1 MSRHVPEKRLKDHR
15 GKTLFLL
22 SLLNKIVIVLVLAML
37 LHQLHL
43 KNGTV
48 PVIDSSPEQ
57 SHPYP
62 TNAANPNS
70 QPAAST
76 FEVPSITPVQATS
89 PSVLEESVVGWVK
102 IKAAAEIRTEPD
114 GNKPVLLE
122 AATGEAFPVVKQSG
136 EWTEVRLNAKQQGWL
151 PVSQTIDFQ
160 TSKMDTQLL
169 LIKAD
174 TPLYWGPDESFGK
187 AKLLTANT
195 SLTPNE
201 ISGQWILLLEQ
212 EHGKPLWVKTNQV
225 EWTFG
230 EQPSREAFSRDLNDP
245 FSGATVRSMPLTGKT
260 IVVDPGHG
268 GIDTG
273 AIAKIKPVY
282 ERDVNLVSAQVLV
295 NKLKAGGAHVIMTR
309 TGNDQF
315 VSKAQ
320 RVQISNDNKA
330 DVFVSIHQN
339 MYQKDPTISGT
350 ITYYDSANS
359 KRLANEIEIATSRQL
374 NSRHEDKHVEKEQ
387 LYVLKHNRRPSVLIE
402 GCFLSNPSELAASLL
417 PAYQEKLAAGI
428 YEGIVAFLRN

>member
-1 MSRHVPEKRLKDHR
+1 
-15 GKTLFLL
+15 
-22 SLLNKIVIVLVLAML
+22 
-37 LHQLHL
+37 
-43 KNGTV
+43 
-48 PVIDSSPEQ
+48 
-57 SHPYP
+57 
-62 TNAANPNS
+62 
-70 QPAAST
+70 
-76 FEVPSITPVQATS
+76 
-89 PSVLEESVVGWVK
+89 
-102 IKAAAEIRTEPD
+102 
-114 GNKPVLLE
+114 
-122 AATGEAFPVVKQSG
+122 
-136 EWTEVRLNAKQQGWL
+136 
-151 PVSQTIDFQ
+151 
-160 TSKMDTQLL
+160 
-169 LIKAD
+169 
-174 TPLYWGPDESFGK
+174 
-187 AKLLTANT
+187 
-195 SLTPNE
+195 
-201 ISGQWILLLEQ
+201 LEQ
-212 EHGKPLWVKTNQV
+212 EYGKPLLVKTNQV

-230 EQPSREAFSRDLNDP
+230 EPPSREVWSRDLNDP
-245 FSGATVRSMPLTGKT
+245 FSGASVRPLPLAGKT

-282 ERDVNLVSAQVLV
+282 ERDVNLASAQVLV

-339 MYQKDPTISGT
+339 MYQKDPTISGM

-359 KRLANEIEIATSRQL
+359 KRLANEIEIATSKQL

>member
-1 MSRHVPEKRLKDHR
+1 VTQLHRHVPEKRFKAHQ

-22 SLLNKIVIVLVLAML
+22 SLLNKFVIVLVMVMF
-37 LHQLHL
+37 LHLLHL
-43 KNGTV
+43 KNSTV
-48 PVIDSSPEQ
+48 PAIDSSPEQ
-57 SHPYP
+57 SHPFP
-62 TNAANPNS
+62 TYVANPNS
-70 QPAAST
+70 QAATST
-76 FEVPSITPVQATS
+76 FEVPSITPVQAAS

-122 AATGEAFPVVKQSG
+122 AAMGEAFPVLKQSR
-136 EWTEVRLNAKQQGWL
+136 EWTEVRLNAKQQGWV
-151 PVSQTIDFQ
+151 PVNQTINFQ
-160 TSKMDTQLL
+160 ISKMDTQLL

-174 TPLYWGPDESFGK
+174 TQLYWGPDESFGK
-187 AKLLTANT
+187 AKLLTADT

-212 EHGKPLWVKTNQV
+212 EYGKPLWVKTNQV

-230 EQPSREAFSRDLNDP
+230 EPPSREVWSRDLNDP
-245 FSGATVRSMPLTGKT
+245 FSGASVRPLPLAGKT

-282 ERDVNLVSAQVLV
+282 ERDVNLASAQVLV

-350 ITYYDSANS
+350 IMPFSNDISAM
-359 KRLANEIEIATSRQL
+359 LVIA
-374 NSRHEDKHVEKEQ
+374 
-387 LYVLKHNRRPSVLIE
+387 
-402 GCFLSNPSELAASLL
+402 
-417 PAYQEKLAAGI
+417 
-428 YEGIVAFLRN
+428 